1 LFGNIIS
8 GAVFLVLIYRF
19 TGWLSLLIAPAFHL
33 VFDVGFGLIQ
43 ALVYVL
49 LTVIFASSKIDE
61 KDFI

>member
-1 LFGNIIS
+1 
-8 GAVFLVLIYRF
+8 
-19 TGWLSLLIAPAFHL
+19 LLIAPAFHL

-61 KDFI
+61 KDLI